1 MREVRRFFGD
11 AEHVFKLDPGMIV
24 ELERKAGA
32 GIGAIMKRFLAA
44 EFTHADLT
52 ETLRLGL
59 IGGGSDPQ
67 DAAALVDLYAE
78 RLSITRLYETAL
90 PVIEAAFFEPEGT
103 ADA

>member
-1 MREVRRFFGD
+1 MREVKQFFGD

-24 ELERKAGA
+24 ELERKAGS
-32 GIGAIMKRFLAA
+32 GIGAIVKRFLAT

-59 IGGGSDPQ
+59 VGGGMDPQ

-78 RLSITRLYETAL
+78 RLSITHLYETAL
-90 PVIEAAFFEPEGT
+90 PVIEAAFFDPEDK